1 MQSRLSVSFDKE
13 PFTITSLVPLLFSD
27 KELFVTFRLLKKS
40 CLEPSLVSITTK
52 VGAITSTE
60 NLVNMGFGIIVGV
73 LTLTLTGFY
82 S

>member
-40 CLEPSLVSITTK
+40 CLELSLVSITK
-52 VGAITSTE
+52 IGAITSTE
-60 NLVNMGFGIIVGV
+60 NLVNMGFGVIAGV
-73 LTLTLTGFY
+73 LMLALTGFY